1 MQVFE
6 NKKQPIIEFTII
18 LTTAG
23 CCASGTSC
31 LLYAFLWYNLDTTKE
46 LMVKF
51 GKEYEIMKEINIAKN
66 IADLRKQKGIT
77 QEQLALALNISPQ
90 AVSKWETNTSQPD
103 TQTLPLIAEYFEVS
117 IDYLFYG
124 EEYAYNDIYN
134 KVFDKVAEHSQQS
147 SEAYKEALTIF
158 AYAHHGVSRWNNKN
172 RTPAMYDEPLH
183 LSNENGLSLLSG
195 KGFGAIVTRDF
206 FENIDQDTVA
216 FAQEILPSLSERN
229 NILVC
234 LAIISMSDI
243 SFGELQ
249 EKLNFDENTLRTS
262 LDKLIAVG
270 IVIEKKSKHKSL
282 GFTYEIHSM
291 YHTCLCIL
299 FAALEMQ
306 RYSLKGISCC
316 MGYGDYP
323 INI

>member
-1 MQVFE
+1 
-6 NKKQPIIEFTII
+6 
-18 LTTAG
+18 
-23 CCASGTSC
+23 
-31 LLYAFLWYNLDTTKE
+31 
-46 LMVKF
+46 
-51 GKEYEIMKEINIAKN
+51 MKDINIAKN
-66 IADLRKQKGIT
+66 ITELRKKKGIT
-77 QEQLALALNISPQ
+77 QEQLAIALNISPQ
-90 AVSKWETNTSQPD
+90 AVSKWETSTSQPD

-124 EEYAYNDIYN
+124 EEYAYSDIYN

-147 SEAYKEALTIF
+147 KESYKEALTLF

-172 RTPAMYDEPLH
+172 RTPPMYNEPLH

-195 KGFGAIVTRDF
+195 KGYGAIITRDF
-206 FENIDQDTVA
+206 FENVDQKTVE
-216 FAQEILPSLSERN
+216 FACKILPALSEKN

-249 EKLNFDENTLRTS
+249 EKLSFEENTLRES
-262 LDKLIAVG
+262 LDKLITVG

-282 GFTYEIHSM
+282 GFTYEIHGM

-299 FAALEMQ
+299 LATLEMQ

-316 MGYGDYP
+316 MAYGDYP
-323 INI
+323 VKL